1 MKKISVVIP
10 TFNEEANILPM
21 HEALSQCFKEQLNA
35 YDYEIIF
42 IDNKSI
48 DLTRQKIEELVRRND
63 QVKAIFNIANF
74 GQFNSP
80 YYGLL
85 QVQGDCAVLLCA
97 DFQDPIELI
106 PNFVIHWESG
116 ARVVC
121 GIKASSK
128 ESGLIYALR
137 TFYYKLIKRFSNV
150 DQIEHFTGFGL
161 YDKSFIEV
169 MRQLHDPS
177 PFLRGIVAEYAPD
190 RVEISYEQKT
200 RRAGKTKNNWYSL
213 YDAAMLSF
221 TSYTKVGL
229 RLATFFGFIIATI
242 SIIIAL
248 AYLILKLIFW
258 NQFVA
263 GTTPILLS
271 SLVIGGVLL
280 FFVGL
285 LGEYILN
292 INLRVINRPLVIEE
306 KRLGFDK

>member
-10 TFNEEANILPM
+10 TFNEEANIVPM
-21 HEALSQCFKEQLNA
+21 HEALSRCFMEQLNT
-35 YDYEIIF
+35 YDYEIVF

-48 DLTRQKIEELVRRND
+48 DLTRKKIEEIVKQD
-63 QVKAIFNIANF
+63 SHVKAIFNIANF

-80 YYGLL
+80 YYALT
-85 QVQGDCAVLLCA
+85 QVEGDCAVLLCA

-106 PNFVIHWESG
+106 PSFIKQWESG
-116 ARVVC
+116 SRVVC
-121 GIKASSK
+121 GIKASSR

-137 TFYYKLIKRFSNV
+137 SFYYKLIKRFSNV

-169 MRQLHDPS
+169 LRQLHDPS

-190 RVEISYEQKT
+190 RVEIPYEQKI

-229 RLATFFGFIIATI
+229 RLATFFGFIIATL
-242 SIIIAL
+242 SITIAFV
-248 AYLILKLIFW
+248 YLILKLIFW

-292 INLRVINRPLVIEE
+292 INTRVINRPLVIEE

>member
-10 TFNEEANILPM
+10 TFNEEANVVPM
-21 HEALSQCFKEQLNA
+21 HEALSQCFKEQLKE

-42 IDNKSI
+42 IDNKSM
-48 DLTRQKIEELVRRND
+48 DLTRKKIEEIVGRDKR
-63 QVKAIFNIANF
+63 VKAIFNVANF

-80 YYGLL
+80 YYGLT
-85 QVQGDCAVLLCA
+85 QVKGDCAILLCA

-106 PNFVIHWESG
+106 PIFIRQWELGS
-116 ARVVC
+116 RVVC

-128 ESGLIYALR
+128 ESGFIYALR
-137 TFYYKLIKRFSNV
+137 SFYYKLIKRFSNV

-161 YDKSFIEV
+161 YDRSFIEV
-169 MRQLHDPS
+169 MKQLHDPS
-177 PFLRGIVAEYAPD
+177 PFLRGIVAEFAPD
-190 RVEISYEQKT
+190 RVEIPYEQQK
-200 RRAGKTKNNWYSL
+200 RRNGKTKNNWYSL

-229 RLATFFGFIIATI
+229 RLATFLGFIIATI
-242 SIIIAL
+242 SITIAL
-248 AYLILKLIFW
+248 VYLILKLIFW
-258 NQFVA
+258 NQFMA

-271 SLVIGGVLL
+271 SLVLGGVLL

-292 INLRVINRPLVIEE
+292 INIRVINRPLVIEE